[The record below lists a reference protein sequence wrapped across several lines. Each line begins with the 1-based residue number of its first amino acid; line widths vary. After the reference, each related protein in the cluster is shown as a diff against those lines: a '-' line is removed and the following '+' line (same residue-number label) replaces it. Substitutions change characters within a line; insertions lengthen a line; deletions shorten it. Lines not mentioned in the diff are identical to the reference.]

1 MSPAR
6 RVPIVGPRWLPS
18 PGPVGLKASD
28 AGSRPRLVFAWGQ
41 RSALSSHGSLFS
53 CLARTR
59 AAWGVFF
66 LVVHCHP
73 DWVPGLACLLSARS
87 RSMTESGKDPGP
99 GRSWLD
105 LFLCLTSND
114 EGGMVE

>member
-1 MSPAR
+1 MSPAA

-59 AAWGVFF
+59 AAWGVFSWWCIVIRTGSPVWRVS
-66 LVVHCHP
+66 L
-73 DWVPGLACLLSARS
+73 VPGHAR
-87 RSMTESGKDPGP
+87 
-99 GRSWLD
+99 
-105 LFLCLTSND
+105 
-114 EGGMVE
+114 